1 MILSKRET
9 SVLAAIVDI
18 YVDTAQPVGSQTIA
32 ARRPLGLSPASLR
45 QCMAKL
51 TEKGFLH
58 QPHTSAGRVPTIQAF
73 RYYLDQ
79 VLQHGTLPR
88 RDQSRLQE
96 HIQPEAGGDL
106 DQVLRRAVKAL
117 STLTRQVCVI
127 MAPRKDLARW
137 RQIDFVLLRPG
148 MIMAVLVLQ
157 GGLISNRLLHTDHGL
172 TADDLVTYGNYLNS
186 LFEGRTTQEVRA
198 EIIRQLDSAQ
208 KTLDAYR
215 RAWELA
221 AKAIADDTQPDV
233 FVGGTSHLAGQPEF
247 TELDT
252 IQELLRLIEERSRLL
267 ELLDKT
273 SSGESVSIR
282 LGQDMPG
289 LSGCSLVTSSYS
301 AFASSNVSQGTL
313 AVLGPVRMNYARIVP
328 MVDFAAQIL
337 SQCLKSRF

>member
-9 SVLAAIVDI
+9 SVLAAVVEI

-45 QCMAKL
+45 QNMAKL

-79 VLQHGTLPR
+79 VLQHCPLPR

-96 HIQPEAGGDL
+96 HIQPEAGDL
-106 DQVLRRAVKAL
+106 DQVLRRAAKAL
-117 STLTRQVCVI
+117 SSLTRQVCVI
-127 MAPRKDLARW
+127 MAPRQDLARW

-172 TADDLVTYGNYLNS
+172 TSDDLVTYGNYLNS
-186 LFEGRTTQEVRA
+186 LFEGRTTQDVRA
-198 EIIRQLDSAQ
+198 EIVRQLDSAQ

-221 AKAIADDTQPDV
+221 AKAIAEDAQPEV
-233 FVGGTSHLAGQPEF
+233 FVGGASHLADHPEF

-273 SSGESVSIR
+273 STGESVSIR

-301 AFASSNVSQGTL
+301 AFSSPGVSQGAL

-337 SQCLKSRF
+337 SQCLKSRY